1 LQPDWLANVRE
12 TSAPRWPARDG
23 PHGPGPGPA
32 HGTGRGL
39 RLALLTLFAIGAALG
54 LWLWG
59 RWGFLIAFDTIMA
72 YCF

>member
-1 LQPDWLANVRE
+1 MV
-12 TSAPRWPARDG
+12 
-23 PHGPGPGPA
+23 PGPGRRTA
-32 HGTGRGL
+32 QAAAL

-59 RWGFLIAFDTIMA
+59 RWGFLIAFDTIRA